1 MNKKN
6 VDLAGINIY
15 LNTSGNTVYYNVF
28 DKNGY
33 IVSNKI
39 EQKFKLLYYRH
50 FIIVAL
56 LVLLG
61 DYFSTF
67 ENTLL
72 VGVIASITIEVYF
85 RTIFLKKMK
94 ISKKF
99 KRDKKVSK
107 VENIIKSDEKE
118 KIIMKSCAYI
128 VLSILIAIN
137 AIQENYS
144 FVFMILNVLIII
156 YSLYSVVINFIAFR
170 KMNSR

>member
-6 VDLAGINIY
+6 IDLAGINIY
-15 LNTSGNTVYYNVF
+15 LNTCGNTVYYNVF

-39 EQKFKLLYYRH
+39 EQKFKLLYYRY

-61 DYFSTF
+61 DYFNSF

-72 VGVIASITIEVYF
+72 VGFIASITIEVYF

-94 ISKKF
+94 ISKNF
-99 KRDKKVSK
+99 KRDKKVSRI
-107 VENIIKSDEKE
+107 ENIIKNNEKE
-118 KIIMKSCAYI
+118 KMIMKSCAYI
-128 VLSILIAIN
+128 VLSILIVIN
-137 AIQENYS
+137 AIQQNYS
-144 FVFMILNVLIII
+144 FVFMILNILIVI
-156 YSLYSVVINFIAFR
+156 YSVYSVVINFIAFR
-170 KMNSR
+170 KMNNR